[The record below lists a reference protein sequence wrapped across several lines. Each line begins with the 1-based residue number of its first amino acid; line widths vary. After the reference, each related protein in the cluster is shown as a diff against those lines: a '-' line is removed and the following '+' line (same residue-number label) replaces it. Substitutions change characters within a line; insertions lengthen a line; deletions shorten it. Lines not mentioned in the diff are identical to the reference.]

1 MMSQVN
7 IQRITEP
14 QHDGAWGTSAALWAG
29 VLLGPAAWGV
39 HLQFVYAAA
48 EQVCKGNL
56 DKTALHIASIA
67 CLVVAIAS
75 GIIAAWLWFMS
86 GAKWSSDA
94 RSDLVAR
101 QRFLSCEGILSG
113 VLFAI
118 VIVGQWLSIVYY
130 SPCPP

>member
-1 MMSQVN
+1 MTPAPK
-7 IQRITEP
+7 IERLTEP
-14 QHDGAWGTSAALWAG
+14 QHDGAWGTSAALWTG

-48 EQVCKGNL
+48 DQVCKGNL

-67 CLVVAIAS
+67 CLSVAIA
-75 GIIAAWLWFMS
+75 GGLIAAWLWFTS
-86 GAKWSSDA
+86 GVKWPSDA

-101 QRFLSCEGILSG
+101 RRFLAAEGILTG

-130 SPCPP
+130 PPCPP